1 MQSNKIIFA
10 IGLIAALFG
19 AFLLFDRGDLLGEN
33 TSNIAV
39 VVVII
44 GVVLI
49 AVSGGIRGRKR

>member
-10 IGLIAALFG
+10 IGLIAALLG
-19 AFLLFDRGDLLGEN
+19 AFLLFDRGDLLGEH

>member
-10 IGLIAALFG
+10 IGLIAALLG